1 MKLIRSKPLRS
12 PTPQKEEQGVTMVLA
27 LFMGLVLITGATGL
41 LVRQLA
47 ARKLASSESFQQMA
61 ENAAINGFNRILG
74 EVNSDDDRHYKG
86 YFLTIRNDAQSW
98 GWRDPNSAESPLVEL
113 CTDTGFSLTADPLS
127 DSLADAPPIQLKSV
141 NNSITNQ
148 RNDKKDKIQ
157 LYYRLRGYVP
167 RGNGENGDEG
177 TFEIEGIVQRTTD
190 RHDDNSYL
198 ARTLLTRS
206 IYIDQRVA
214 GAGDWAVM
222 GGYYMRLG
230 NANISGAGKILL
242 DVDAT
247 NASSYRSGDGCSN
260 ESLLKKVG
268 ASTVNFKDR
277 DQLAARIW
285 PVLERGL
292 PTTDLFMVEP
302 DPLDPDKAK
311 DKMSRTSSD
320 VRVWS
325 FDDSTTPTSSRCG
338 KTACVRAENSSQ
350 FQTPSSVQANAET
363 IVIEQ
368 GDICPGSSSFEC
380 HMYVE
385 HMNLSNTKILIETG
399 GTNSPR
405 PVVIH
410 LELPRQNSTRIT
422 DISGN
427 ITLSEN
433 STFCGVN
440 TGSTAC
446 NAKPER
452 FVISAAA
459 GTDNLSCDESNHVL
473 DFHGNSLPH
482 AIVHLPKGTVRPT
495 ANATLHGVIWA
506 QNICTDSVD
515 FTLETSDFNE
525 PVVQKAYTLWKWGER
540 GFPGYGQMVVRGIRG
555 KGLDTFR
562 RW

>member
-12 PTPQKEEQGVTMVLA
+12 PTPQKEEQGVTLVLA
-27 LFMGLVLITGATGL
+27 LFMGLVLITGSTGL

-74 EVNSDDDRHYKG
+74 EVNRDDDRQYKG

-98 GWRDPNSAESPLVEL
+98 GWRNPNSADSPLVEL

-127 DSLADAPPIQLKSV
+127 ASLAGARPVQLKSV
-141 NNSITNQ
+141 NNSITSQ
-148 RNDKKDKIQ
+148 RNDTKDDIQ
-157 LYYRLRGYVP
+157 LYYRLRGYAP

-190 RHDDNSYL
+190 QHDDNTYL

-230 NANISGAGKILL
+230 NAKISGEGKILL
-242 DVDAT
+242 DVDSS
-247 NASSYRSGDGCSN
+247 NASSYRSGNGCSK
-260 ESLLKKVG
+260 ESLLTKVG
-268 ASTVNFKDR
+268 ASIVNPNNR

-292 PTTDLFMVEP
+292 PTTDLFIVDP
-302 DPLDPDKAK
+302 DPSDPNKAK
-311 DKMSRTSSD
+311 DKMNSTSSNI
-320 VRVWS
+320 RVWS
-325 FDDSTTPTSSRCG
+325 FDDSTTATANRCG
-338 KTACVRAENSSQ
+338 TTACVRAENSSQ
-350 FQTPSSVQANAET
+350 FQTPGSVQADANT

-368 GDICPGSSSFEC
+368 DDICTGSSSFEC

-385 HMNLSNTKILIETG
+385 HINLNNTKLLIETG
-399 GTNSPR
+399 ASNSPR

-410 LELPRQNSTRIT
+410 LELPRRDSTRIT
-422 DISGN
+422 NVSGN
-427 ITLSEN
+427 ITLSGN
-433 STFCGVN
+433 SIFCGVN
-440 TGSTAC
+440 TGSTTC
-446 NAKPER
+446 NAQPER

-459 GTDNLSCDESNHVL
+459 GTDTLSCDASNHVL
-473 DFHGNSLPH
+473 DFQGNSLPH
-482 AIVHLPKGTVRPT
+482 AIVHLPKGTVRPS

-506 QNICTDSVD
+506 QNICTENIE
-515 FTLETSDFNE
+515 FNLETSRFNK
-525 PVVQKAYTLWKWGER
+525 PVVQEAYALWKWDER